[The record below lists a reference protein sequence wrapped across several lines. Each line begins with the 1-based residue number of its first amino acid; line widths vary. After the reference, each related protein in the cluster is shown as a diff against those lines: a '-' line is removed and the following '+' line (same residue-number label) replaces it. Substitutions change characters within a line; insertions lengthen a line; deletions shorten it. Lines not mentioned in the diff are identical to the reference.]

1 MSEYDEIRLL
11 GIGGYGFHGVL
22 AEERSAGQPFHVD
35 VVLHVDTAEAAR
47 TDDLGHTANYADV
60 ARAIVDVIEG
70 EPVNLIE
77 TLAARIADAA
87 LRFGPAKVDVTVHK
101 PQAPLGVAFT
111 DVQVHISRTAPTG
124 AAAAPAGPG
133 VETLTAESSP
143 TEPGPQPV
151 PAAVLLADNEGIPG
165 AAAEI
170 PDRAMHQ
177 EPGEPVPVVLG
188 LGGNLGDVKQTLR
201 DAVADLQGT
210 PGIEV
215 TTVSALARTAPV
227 LHEDAIS
234 QPDYLNIVVLAT
246 TTLSPQGLLDA
257 VHVIED
263 AHGRVR
269 VERWGDRTL
278 DIDIITYGDLVHST
292 ADLTLPHPRAS
303 QRAFVLVPWSQADPT
318 AVLPGA
324 DGGPVA
330 ELAKSA
336 PDREGVRWLALDWF
350 DEGLDPTTPAPQAPP
365 ADPQPEQEPEPD
377 ASAVQIENLVEAEP
391 KADSAAEPVAPP
403 RSGEMPPVS
412 QWLTDAPI
420 PEPEYVDAAPA
431 IAVEPVSEPPAEPA
445 PAPDD
450 SAPKA
455 SAQEDSMDWLEGKES
470 APPLT
475 SGPKWLKVNPE
486 E

>member
-1 MSEYDEIRLL
+1 MSDYDEIRLL

-22 AEERSAGQPFHVD
+22 ASERSEGQPFHAD
-35 VVLHVDTAEAAR
+35 VVLHLDTSEAAR
-47 TDDLGHTANYADV
+47 TDALGHTANYADV

-87 LRFGPAKVDVTVHK
+87 LEFGAARVDVTIHK
-101 PQAPLGVAFT
+101 PQAPLGVPFT

-124 AAAAPAGPG
+124 AARTPAGPG
-133 VETLTAESSP
+133 IETLPAEPAP
-143 TEPGPQPV
+143 TVPEPQPV
-151 PAAVLLADNEGIPG
+151 PAVALLADNEGIPG
-165 AAAEI
+165 AAEEASDHDMQE
-170 PDRAMHQ
+170 

-201 DAVADLQGT
+201 DAIADLQGT

-215 TTVSALARTAPV
+215 TDVSALARTAPV

-246 TTLSPQGLLDA
+246 TTLSPQGLLEA

-263 AHGRVR
+263 THGRVR

-303 QRAFVLVPWSQADPT
+303 QRAFVLVPWAQADPD
-318 AVLPGA
+318 AVLPGV
-324 DGGPVA
+324 DGGAVA
-330 ELAKSA
+330 ELAKVA

-350 DEGLDPTTPAPQAPP
+350 EEGLDPTTPAPQPP
-365 ADPQPEQEPEPD
+365 AQVSPPEPEPEPEP
-377 ASAVQIENLVEAEP
+377 SAEP
-391 KADSAAEPVAPP
+391 AAQVEDPFAPEAQDAP
-403 RSGEMPPVS
+403 EEEQAAPTGTGEMPPVS
-412 QWLTDAPI
+412 QWLTDEPI
-420 PEPEYVDAAPA
+420 PEPEYADAAPA
-431 IAVEPVSEPPAEPA
+431 IAVEPVSPAPAEEPPAEDEAPA
-445 PAPDD
+445 PA
-450 SAPKA
+450 APV
-455 SAQEDSMDWLEGKES
+455 DWLEEKES